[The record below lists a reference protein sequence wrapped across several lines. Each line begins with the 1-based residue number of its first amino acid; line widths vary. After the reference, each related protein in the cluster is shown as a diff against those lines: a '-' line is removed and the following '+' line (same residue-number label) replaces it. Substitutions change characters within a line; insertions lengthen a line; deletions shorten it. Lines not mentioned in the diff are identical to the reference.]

1 MLPQYWRLYLLTL
14 VLGVGGSFQYGLHI
28 SVITFPAEVVW
39 EEPCDTQIR
48 VSVNKKIWITELLTV
63 FAAHSKICEPHVDA
77 EVRGA
82 AVWFQ
87 QPAHLV
93 LHLGC
98 VEPGGL
104 AGGHSWWQTSCCLW
118 AVRQQ
123 PEHTLT
129 HTHMYIHSDK
139 LLINSNCLMIIL
151 LACAVHICTKSV
163 VLYCQTW
170 VFLLFFFLG
179 KKHFCLIMWWQLLLR
194 YSWFSVAWPNHLRW
208 FSWQDFSTDTI
219 SVCPN
224 KDHWSSHF
232 L

>member
-104 AGGHSWWQTSCCLW
+104 AGGHSWWQTSCRLW
-118 AVRQQ
+118 AVRQR

-139 LLINSNCLMIIL
+139 LLINSNRLMIIL

-170 VFLLFFFLG
+170 VFCCFFSRKKTLLFNNVVAIVAALLMIFSRLAKSFEMIFLA
-179 KKHFCLIMWWQLLLR
+179 R
-194 YSWFSVAWPNHLRW
+194 
-208 FSWQDFSTDTI
+208 
-219 SVCPN
+219 
-224 KDHWSSHF
+224 F
-232 L
+232 LYGYNIGMSK